1 MKVYVNITQEVE
13 IDDRFA
19 ELLDEECA
27 KNWFK
32 WQVLHKDLCNFIKE
46 KMNMPF
52 SVEDAAKDVD
62 KSIESVYST
71 DWTPLI
77 ES

>member
-1 MKVYVNITQEVE
+1 MKVYVNIIQEVE

-19 ELLDEECA
+19 QFLDEECA
-27 KNWFK
+27 KDWFK
-32 WQVLHKDLCNFIKE
+32 RHALHNDLCDTIKE

-52 SVEDAAKDVD
+52 SAEEAAKDTD
-62 KSIESVYST
+62 KSIESVYTT
-71 DWTPLI
+71 DWIPLI

>member
-1 MKVYVNITQEVE
+1 MKVYVNILQEVE

-27 KNWFK
+27 KDWRK
-32 WQVLHKDLCNFIKE
+32 WHTLHNELCATMKE

-52 SVEDAAKDVD
+52 SADEAAKDVD
-62 KSIESVYST
+62 KSIESVYTT

-77 ES
+77 EN

>member
-1 MKVYVNITQEVE
+1 MKVYVNILQEVE

-27 KNWFK
+27 KDWCK
-32 WQVLHKDLCNFIKE
+32 WHTLHNELCATMEE

-52 SVEDAAKDVD
+52 SVEEAAKDVD
-62 KSIESVYST
+62 KSIESVYTT
-71 DWTPLI
+71 DWIPLI
-77 ES
+77 GS